1 MKMESR
7 TLKYLSEACS
17 SELCS
22 GSPDAPVRRVST
34 DSRTASEG
42 DLFLAIKGERF
53 DGHAF
58 AAKILERGAAGV
70 LIQKEYALESST
82 RTAGVIR
89 VDDTRLALG
98 QIAARYRKDFD
109 LPVIAV
115 AGSNGKTSTKEL
127 LAAVLSQKFPVLWSE
142 ASFNNDIG
150 VPLTLLRLESSH
162 RAAVLEVGTNHPG
175 ELAPL
180 IRIIEPQI
188 GVMTSIG
195 REHLEFFEDLDGVVK
210 EEGALPELLP
220 ANGFLFLNGDCERA
234 NELAARTKATVVRV
248 GMHSNNAWRAEN
260 IRFTGSVQQFEVRS
274 PNGRFDGTFELKM
287 LGRAQVGN
295 ALLAVAVG
303 AHLGLSRDQIADGLR
318 ECPPAKMRMELL
330 EFSGVRILNDAYN
343 ANVDS
348 TRVALVTMAELPVR
362 GRRIVVLGDMAELG
376 KHAHAAHLEVG
387 RLAAELKMD
396 QLIAIGTQAETTA
409 SAAREAGLL
418 NARCCGSIDEVAN
431 LLTGEIRADDLV
443 LLKGS
448 RTSRLEQIMERFT
461 KSPVTKDRPDNR
473 C

>member
-1 MKMESR
+1 MKMENR
-7 TLKYLSEACS
+7 TLKYLSEACAG
-17 SELCS
+17 ELCA
-22 GSPDAPVRRVST
+22 GSPEARVRRIST

-42 DLFLAIKGERF
+42 DLFLAIKGDRF

-58 AAKILERGAAGV
+58 ASQILDRGAAGV
-70 LIQKEYALESST
+70 LIQKDYALESS
-82 RTAGVIR
+82 AGKAGIIR
-89 VDDTRLALG
+89 VDDTRRALG
-98 QIAARYRKDFD
+98 QIAARYRKDFE

-127 LAAVLSQKFPVLWSE
+127 LASVLRQKFPVLWSE

-150 VPLTLLRLESSH
+150 VPLTLLKLESSH
-162 RAAVLEVGTNHPG
+162 RAAVVEIGTNHPG

-195 REHLEFFEDLDGVVK
+195 REHLEFFENLDGVVK
-210 EEGALPELLP
+210 EEGALAELLP
-220 ANGFLFLNGDCERA
+220 EDGFLFLNGDCDRA
-234 NELAARTKATVVRV
+234 DEIAARTRATVVRV
-248 GMHSNNAWRAEN
+248 GLNPGNAWCAGN
-260 IRFTGSVQQFEVRS
+260 IRFTGEGQQFDVRS
-274 PNGRFDGTFELKM
+274 PNGSFDGTFALQM

-303 AHLGLSRDQIADGLR
+303 AHLGLDRDQIEAGLR
-318 ECPPAKMRMELL
+318 ECRPARMRMELL
-330 EFSGVRILNDAYN
+330 EFSGVRLLNDAYN
-343 ANVDS
+343 ANADS

-387 RLAAELKMD
+387 RLAAELNMD
-396 QLIAIGTQAETTA
+396 QLIAVGGQAETTA
-409 SAAREAGLL
+409 GAARGAGLS
-418 NARCCGSIDEVAN
+418 NARACGSIDEVVE
-431 LLTGEIRADDLV
+431 LLARDTTSEDLV

-448 RTSRLEQIMERFT
+448 RTSRLEQIAERFRQSSGT
-461 KSPVTKDRPDNR
+461 SI
-473 C
+473 